1 MAPPTKDGLLKGYA
15 SLCKILTFMLHM
27 LALTALGPGLE
38 SDLIAELQLS
48 RMCTSISGSQLFFFF
63 PFSEGNALG
72 KVSQL
77 LLRIC
82 MWNDVLSKLGMT
94 LTSSESA
101 SLQLHSVRADE
112 ELDLRREDQTETLLR
127 CFDFWILSTYQKKFS
142 FMIGWLTIQTVS
154 CFLLQNVLLF
164 LTRTNT
170 KSKADDLSY

>member
-1 MAPPTKDGLLKGYA
+1 M
-15 SLCKILTFMLHM
+15 
-27 LALTALGPGLE
+27 
-38 SDLIAELQLS
+38 
-48 RMCTSISGSQLFFFF
+48 
-63 PFSEGNALG
+63 LG

-101 SLQLHSVRADE
+101 SLQLHSVGADE

-142 FMIGWLTIQTVS
+142 FMIG
-154 CFLLQNVLLF
+154 
-164 LTRTNT
+164 
-170 KSKADDLSY
+170 

>member
-15 SLCKILTFMLHM
+15 SLCKVLTFMLHM
-27 LALTALGPGLE
+27 LVWSQISSLNFSCQECALPSREASFKFHLTTTT
-38 SDLIAELQLS
+38 IQL
-48 RMCTSISGSQLFFFF
+48 LFS
-63 PFSEGNALG
+63 FSEGNALG

-94 LTSSESA
+94 STSER
-101 SLQLHSVRADE
+101 SLQLHSVRADK

-142 FMIGWLTIQTVS
+142 FMIG
-154 CFLLQNVLLF
+154 
-164 LTRTNT
+164 
-170 KSKADDLSY
+170 